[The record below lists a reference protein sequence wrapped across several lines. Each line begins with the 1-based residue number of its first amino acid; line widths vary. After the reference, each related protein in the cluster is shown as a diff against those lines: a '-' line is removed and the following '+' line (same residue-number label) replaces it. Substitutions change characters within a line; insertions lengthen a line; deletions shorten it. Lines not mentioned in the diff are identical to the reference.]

1 MFCSGALGV
10 TINVLILVLGVG
22 PAPGTVVPPFPGSFV
37 VVGSS
42 GFVVVV
48 VVVEPGLIV
57 VVDVIFP
64 PGVLAVQM

>member
-1 MFCSGALGV
+1 MFSSGALGV
-10 TINVLILVLGVG
+10 TLIVLILDVGFG
-22 PAPGTVVPPFPGSFV
+22 PAPGAVVPFPGLFV

-42 GFVVVV
+42 GFAVVV

-64 PGVLAVQM
+64 PGVLAVQT

>member
-22 PAPGTVVPPFPGSFV
+22 PAPGTVVPFPGSFV

-42 GFVVVV
+42 GFAVVV

-64 PGVLAVQM
+64 PGVLAVQT

>member
-1 MFCSGALGV
+1 MFSSGALGV
-10 TINVLILVLGVG
+10 TLIVLILVVGVG
-22 PAPGTVVPPFPGSFV
+22 PAPGAVVPFPGLFV

-42 GFVVVV
+42 GFAVVV

-64 PGVLAVQM
+64 PGVLAVQT

>member
-1 MFCSGALGV
+1 MFSSGALGV
-10 TINVLILVLGVG
+10 TINVLILVVGVG
-22 PAPGTVVPPFPGSFV
+22 PSPGAVVPFPGLFV

-42 GFVVVV
+42 GFAVI

-64 PGVLAVQM
+64 PGVLAVQL

>member
-22 PAPGTVVPPFPGSFV
+22 PAPGTVVPFPGSFV

>member
-1 MFCSGALGV
+1 MFSSGALGV
-10 TINVLILVLGVG
+10 TNNVLILVFGVG
-22 PAPGTVVPPFPGSFV
+22 PSPGAVVPFPGLFV

-42 GFVVVV
+42 GFAVV

-64 PGVLAVQM
+64 PGVLAVQL

>member
-1 MFCSGALGV
+1 MFSSGALGV
-10 TINVLILVLGVG
+10 TINVLILVFGVG
-22 PAPGTVVPPFPGSFV
+22 PSPGAVVPSPGLFV

-42 GFVVVV
+42 GFAVVV

-64 PGVLAVQM
+64 PGVLAVQL